1 MEGVDKDWVYIKD
14 ERRFAYYN
22 QLPKGKRVFSV
33 KATDVNGLWSS
44 LVTKVEVNKAPAFYE
59 TWWAYTIY
67 VICILLISYSF
78 YFRVKRRMQLQHELK
93 IIQIDKDKS
102 EELAQTK
109 LRYFTN
115 ISHDLLT
122 PLTIIS
128 CLVED
133 AEFQYKNKIPQLE
146 MVQYN
151 VSRLRRLLQQIL
163 DFRKVESGN
172 MTLKV
177 TSGDIIALIRNVC
190 YSNFMPLIRKRNQKL
205 VFESSVET
213 LQAYFDADKI
223 DKVVFN
229 LLSNACK
236 YTGEN
241 GQIQVV
247 LSTYSLDK
255 HAYLS
260 IKVID
265 TREWYRAGK
274 LR

>member
-1 MEGVDKDWVYIKD
+1 M
-14 ERRFAYYN
+14 
-22 QLPKGKRVFSV
+22 
-33 KATDVNGLWSS
+33 
-44 LVTKVEVNKAPAFYE
+44 
-59 TWWAYTIY
+59 
-67 VICILLISYSF
+67 
-78 YFRVKRRMQLQHELK
+78 
-93 IIQIDKDKS
+93 
-102 EELAQTK
+102 AQTK

-190 YSNFMPLIRKRNQKL
+190 YSNFMSLIRKRNQNWFL
-205 VFESSVET
+205 
-213 LQAYFDADKI
+213 
-223 DKVVFN
+223 N
-229 LLSNACK
+229 LL
-236 YTGEN
+236 
-241 GQIQVV
+241 
-247 LSTYSLDK
+247 
-255 HAYLS
+255 
-260 IKVID
+260 
-265 TREWYRAGK
+265 
-274 LR
+274 